1 MAHSRR
7 GWVSQAGRMAV
18 TVVVSTLLLCA
29 LDRPIPAQEPE
40 VHAIPHSAAAAES
53 PSQPDVTL
61 SARLKPLVMNVDLV
75 LVPVTVTDAK
85 NRPVLDLP
93 RDSFQLYEGE
103 EPQQIQYFSREDG
116 PISLGV
122 LLDLSKS
129 MTNKIDVAR
138 EAVQQ
143 FFRAANPEDDYFV
156 ITFNSEPHVA
166 ADTTQ
171 SLGSIQAKL
180 AQAIPAGRTALLD
193 AIYLGIQKAHRAKY
207 KRRALLII
215 SDGGDNASRYS
226 SKEIRRLVQEADVQI
241 YAVGIFDSIFHTPEE
256 WSGRRLLSEIT
267 TATGGR
273 TATLHNVAEL
283 PELAARI
290 GEELRSQYLLGYRP
304 NQPISDGK
312 WRRIRVLLKPATG
325 AALGDI
331 QVHSKRGYLAPGQ

>member
-1 MAHSRR
+1 MAYRGSVSRAL
-7 GWVSQAGRMAV
+7 GLMLA
-18 TVVVSTLLLCA
+18 LLASALMLCA
-29 LDRPIPAQEPE
+29 VLAFGQQPD
-40 VHAIPHSAAAAES
+40 VHLNPPVARATA
-53 PSQPDVTL
+53 PSQPNPEAAPEL
-61 SARLKPLVMNVDLV
+61 NARIKPLVMNVDLV

-171 SLGSIQAKL
+171 SLGSIEASL
-180 AQAIPAGRTALLD
+180 AQATPAGRTALLD
-193 AIYLGIQKAHRAKY
+193 AIYLGIQKAHHAKY

-312 WRRIRVLLKPATG
+312 WRRIRVLLKPRTG
-325 AALGDI
+325 A
-331 QVHSKRGYLAPGQ
+331 P